1 MLVQPSGLQVSVL
14 LPRKPLLSGGGDR
27 QSCML
32 SEDLFGYFIW
42 AHNPLLPREL

>member
-14 LPRKPLLSGGGDR
+14 LPRKPLLSGRGG

-32 SEDLFGYFIW
+32 SDDLFGYFI
-42 AHNPLLPREL
+42 